1 MNKKFW
7 LRWAALGIAVGL
19 FGILAPIE
27 RANGATFLYT
37 LGILALIATP
47 ITHTTANEKD

>member
-27 RANGATFLYT
+27 RANGATILYT
-37 LGILALIATP
+37 LGIVALITTLF
-47 ITHTTANEKD
+47 THTTANEKD